1 MYCLAIRSFEL
12 LPHSRLILQEYY
24 LIFFWVV

>member
-12 LPHSRLILQEYY
+12 LQHSRIILQEYY